1 MGERPLGKK
10 GVSRGGGRDGS
21 KESRLNGAGAS
32 SSLMRP
38 WSLPDKLHPGLSP
51 LQCASREEGCTP
63 EETTGMPS
71 RGKAPGAKGSG
82 NEDPI
87 SAGDSSPRNRRDR
100 KVCALLPNQQTQQ
113 ITNYSK

>member
-1 MGERPLGKK
+1 MYPPLPKY
-10 GVSRGGGRDGS
+10 
-21 KESRLNGAGAS
+21 GAGKAGGWG
-32 SSLMRP
+32 LF
-38 WSLPDKLHPGLSP
+38 LPDEALEFARQISPWAVPPALHIRAG
-51 LQCASREEGCTP
+51 AGGCTP